1 MSSVIERLKEL
12 LSAATPGPWRHNSP
26 YRVYAPPGSN
36 PHAWEE
42 DKDDEVLL
50 WEYKHCDHTNENDS
64 ELAVFFRNNG
74 HKLIAAYEASEA
86 LHHHYEIRPGVF
98 NSEEDERSYYLHQNK
113 LEETHDRAVRE
124 LEGT

>member
-36 PHAWEE
+36 PHASEE

-74 HKLIAAYEASEA
+74 HKLIAAYEAEHK
-86 LHHHYEIRPGVF
+86 LRRHYEERPDEDD
-98 NSEEDERSYYLHQNK
+98 SESHSEWRRERNE
-113 LEETHDRAVRE
+113 LEQSADRAVRE
-124 LEGT
+124 LEGE